1 MTSRILRLEL
11 LGVVLL
17 AAPGIYWL
25 GGSPAGARAA
35 VGASEPQFGDPVA
48 GLTPFEF
55 ELFRLGLDD
64 FLEVEEPED
73 GLGPVFNGRSCA
85 ECHSIPA
92 VGGSGTILELLAG
105 RRALSRPFVCTGTR
119 QSKAA
124 VASRF

>member
-1 MTSRILRLEL
+1 MTSRILRLGL
-11 LGVVLL
+11 LLVVLL

-25 GGSPAGARAA
+25 GGSPARRACRRGGEVSRSSA
-35 VGASEPQFGDPVA
+35 TRCA

-92 VGGSGTILELLAG
+92 VGGSGTILELRAG
-105 RRALSRPFVCTGTR
+105 LP
-119 QSKAA
+119 
-124 VASRF
+124 